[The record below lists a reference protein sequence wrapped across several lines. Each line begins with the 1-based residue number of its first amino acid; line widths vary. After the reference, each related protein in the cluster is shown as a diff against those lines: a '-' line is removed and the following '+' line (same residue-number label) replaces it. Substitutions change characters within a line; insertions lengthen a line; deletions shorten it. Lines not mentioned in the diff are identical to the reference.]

1 MATSGSVDW
10 AVTRDDVIK
19 AAYRLVLADEDF
31 TPTTNQTNNAA
42 LLLNA
47 IVKSWNVTL
56 DMPLW
61 GMSYAYILPTTN
73 VSSFTVPG
81 SVHIVSAFAVT
92 QLSAAAD
99 ATDTSITVDSATGID
114 NTYAIGIEQEDGS
127 IHWTTVSGALVGT
140 TVTLTDALT
149 EDAADGAYVY
159 AYSTA
164 TRIKR
169 PLRIVSANRRDIL
182 TIDDTDGLQTSNIEL
197 EIITTSEYIRESP
210 DFHTNSKVLKLAY
223 EPNTPSSGTIRI
235 WPQFLDGKSYVLFR
249 YQRLLEDF
257 DASTD
262 NPDLP
267 VEWNL
272 PLIYELAIT
281 LGPTYNLDVIK
292 LAKLEATRDK
302 WLEQIGNGDYEE
314 GSIHFYPN
322 RMSWC

>member
-47 IVKSWNVTL
+47 IIKSWNVTL

-61 GMSYAYILPTTN
+61 GMAYGYILPTTN
-73 VSSFTVPG
+73 VSSFTVP
-81 SVHIVSAFAVT
+81 STSNVVSTFAIT
-92 QLSAAAD
+92 TLSADAA
-99 ATDTSITVDSATGID
+99 ATDTSITVDSGTGID
-114 NTYAIGIEQEDGS
+114 DTYAIGIEQEDGS
-127 IHWTTVSGALVGT
+127 IHWTTVSGTLVGT

-149 EDAADGAYVY
+149 EDAVDGAYVY
-159 AYSTA
+159 AYA
-164 TRIKR
+164 TTTRLKR
-169 PLRIVSANRRDIL
+169 PLRIVAANRLDIL
-182 TIDDTDGLQTSNIEL
+182 AVEGGLQTSNIEL
-197 EIITTSEYIRESP
+197 EIITTSEYINESP
-210 DFHTNSKVLKLAY
+210 DFHIDGTVLKLAY
-223 EPNTPSSGTIRI
+223 EPNTPSAGTIRV
-235 WPQFLDGKSYVLFR
+235 WPQFQDGKSYIRFR

-257 DASTD
+257 DTSTD

-281 LGPTYNLDVIK
+281 LGPTYSLDIIK
-292 LAKLEATRDK
+292 LAKMEATRDR

-314 GSIHFYPN
+314 GSIHFYPH
-322 RMSWC
+322 RMPC

>member
-47 IVKSWNVTL
+47 IIKSWNVTL

-61 GMSYAYILPTTN
+61 GMSYAYILPTSN

-81 SVHIVSAFAVT
+81 TVHVVSAFAVT
-92 QLSAAAD
+92 KLSADAA

-114 NTYAIGIEQEDGS
+114 DTYAIGIEQEDGS
-127 IHWTTVSGALVGT
+127 MHWTTVSGALVGT
-140 TVTLTDALT
+140 TVTLTAALT

-159 AYSTA
+159 AYSTT

-169 PLRIVSANRRDIL
+169 PLRIVSANRRDI
-182 TIDDTDGLQTSNIEL
+182 TGIDATDGVQTSNIEI
-197 EIITTSEYIRESP
+197 EVITTSEYVIESP
-210 DFHTNSKVLKLAY
+210 DFHTDSTVLKLAY
-223 EPNTPSSGTIRI
+223 EPNTPSTGTIRI
-235 WPQFLDGKSYVLFR
+235 WPQFQDGKSYLLVRL
-249 YQRLLEDF
+249 QRLLEDF
-257 DASTD
+257 DTGTD

-272 PLIYELAIT
+272 PLIYQLAIT
-281 LGPTYNLDVIK
+281 LAPTYSVDPIK
-292 LAKLEATRDK
+292 LAHMKLDLKE
-302 WLEQIGNGDYEE
+302 WLDQVGNGDYEE

-322 RMSWC
+322 RMPC